1 MKYFKL
7 SEFDSKLEKGSG
19 KNMKKSTLD
28 KLEKAREIYGQKI
41 SINSAFRVEADYQ
54 RIKSQ
59 GFEIARNS
67 SHFLGYA
74 VDLRPTDF
82 ALGAN
87 SLNWMPLL
95 NALWDAGFR
104 RFGIMRGAIHVD
116 DDPGKPSPAMWKYS
130 NTHSSVWR
138 IVSKWFEDKRRKK

>member
-1 MKYFKL
+1 MKYFKI

-28 KLEKAREIYGQKI
+28 KLEKAREIYDKRI

-59 GFEIARNS
+59 GFEISRNS

-74 VDLRPTDF
+74 VDLRPTE
-82 ALGAN
+82 L
-87 SLNWMPLL
+87 
-95 NALWDAGFR
+95 DAFIKCVVGCWISKIRDYAR
-104 RFGIMRGAIHVD
+104 R
-116 DDPGKPSPAMWKYS
+116 YS
-130 NTHSSVWR
+130 C
-138 IVSKWFEDKRRKK
+138 